1 MKKLLT
7 TLAFLMI
14 ISVVISACNAN
25 DESPA
30 EKKFLMCT
38 GAYFDSLANCN
49 VMAGKYLTEYETCEQ
64 FYFTQLN
71 VAKNAC
77 KGSIQEQMSC
87 KLEAMDQYLQ
97 NIAICNSKYHAN
109 LELVAKCQEDARKAD
124 DECNGGK

>member
-38 GAYFDSLANCN
+38 GKYFDDLATCN
-49 VMAGKYLTEYETCEQ
+49 AMAAKYLTEYETCEQ
-64 FYFTQLN
+64 GYFTIWN
-71 VAKNAC
+71 TTKNAC
-77 KGSIQEQMSC
+77 KGNSQEQMSC
-87 KLEAMDQYLQ
+87 KLQALDQYLQ

>member
-49 VMAGKYLTEYETCEQ
+49 VMSGKYLTEYETCEQ

-109 LELVAKCQEDARKAD
+109 LALVAKCQEDAKKTD
-124 DECNGGK
+124 DECIGGK